1 MQSLHVVNPAP
12 FVDKVVPLALRKIPG
27 FGVSLIQLIGSS
39 LVGYSRTKSQKK
51 SVSDRIS
58 PERKAMIEQL
68 VLKLKLDVRA
78 TPKTL
83 KSKLTKAGLRDIT
96 KEEIAYARFTIRMNE
111 KQDFIDYLGQGLG
124 NDKLKGMIDLFC
136 KVAPPL
142 MREFAKVGSLS
153 SLLQCV
159 FELLDNC
166 MNSLRANFE
175 GEKSKS
181 DPVVKQRIVKE
192 VLGHLMRFV
201 KWFYPHLH
209 KIALKTGTSKEAV
222 VIPWLVDI
230 CFAAALEAAE
240 FPALVA
246 RFHQGV
252 KSHLDSLDEERR
264 GDAFAFAETVGQ
276 MSQAGRDERFWPL
289 NKDMD
294 SLVAFANA
302 ELREVI
308 LRLGVWDVVG
318 KVYDQESLSKILL

>member
-1 MQSLHVVNPAP
+1 M
-12 FVDKVVPLALRKIPG
+12 
-27 FGVSLIQLIGSS
+27 SLIQLIGSS

-68 VLKLKLDVRA
+68 VLKLNLDVRA

-83 KSKLTKAGLRDIT
+83 KSRLTKAGLTDIT

-111 KQDFIDYLGQGLG
+111 KQDFVDYLGQGLG
-124 NDKLKGMIDLFC
+124 NEKLKGMIDLFC
-136 KVAPPL
+136 KFAPPL

-175 GEKSKS
+175 GGSEKAKS
-181 DPVVKQRIVKE
+181 DPIVKQRIVKE

-230 CFAAALEAAE
+230 CFTVALEAAE
-240 FPALVA
+240 FPDLVA
-246 RFHQGV
+246 HFHQGV
-252 KSHLDSLDEERR
+252 KEHLDSLDEERR
-264 GDAFAFAETVGQ
+264 GDAFAFAETVGK
-276 MSQAGRDERFWPL
+276 MAQAGRDERFWPL

-302 ELREVI
+302 ELRDVI
-308 LRLGVWDVVG
+308 LRLGVWDEVG
-318 KVYDQESLSKILL
+318 RVYDQESLSKMLL